1 MRDFFM
7 HTYDLLLRGGAAV
20 LGFLRGMGISGH
32 RGSLLLATIY
42 ILLWVLSNVV
52 VHEVTSFL
60 FNETGLQLVSIQNE
74 FSKVLILTLLFCIGN
89 WSITT
94 LMEGEGRFR
103 DIYMVFGYSTLPLS
117 LINIPLA
124 FLSLSFTYSESAYYS
139 ILTVLAG
146 IWFFFLLFTGIMT
159 VHQYTVSKMLATTV
173 LTVVAMLALAFIY
186 LLFFHLISEF
196 VMYVTAIWQE
206 LSFRV

>member
-1 MRDFFM
+1 MKDKLRYSFYVLTHPFDGF
-7 HTYDLLLRGGAAV
+7 YDLK
-20 LGFLRGMGISGH
+20 H
-32 RGSLLLATIY
+32 ENRGSLLLATVY
-42 ILLWVLSNVV
+42 ILLWVISNVL
-52 VHEVTSFL
+52 VHDVTSFL
-60 FNETGLQLVSIQNE
+60 YNETGLQLVSIQTE
-74 FSKVLILTLLFCIGN
+74 FNKVLIITLLFCIGN

-124 FLSLSFTYSESAYYS
+124 FLSQSFTYAESAYYG

-159 VHQYTVSKMLATTV
+159 VHQYTVTKMLITSV
-173 LTVVAMLALAFIY
+173 LTVIAMLALAFIY

>member
-1 MRDFFM
+1 MKDKIKFSFYVLT
-7 HTYDLLLRGGAAV
+7 HPFDGFYDLK
-20 LGFLRGMGISGH
+20 H
-32 RGSLLLATIY
+32 EKRGSLLLATVY
-42 ILLWVLSNVV
+42 ILLWVLSNVLE
-52 VHEVTSFL
+52 HEVTSFL
-60 FNETGLQLVSIQNE
+60 YNETGLQLVSLQKE
-74 FSKVLILTLLFCIGN
+74 FSKVLIVTLLFCIGN

-94 LMEGEGRFR
+94 LMEGEGRFQ

-124 FLSLSFTYSESAYYS
+124 FLSMCLTYSESTYYS

-159 VHQYTVSKMLATTV
+159 MHQYTVTKMLATAV
-173 LTVVAMLALAFIY
+173 LTVVAMLVLAFIY

-206 LSFRV
+206 LSFRM